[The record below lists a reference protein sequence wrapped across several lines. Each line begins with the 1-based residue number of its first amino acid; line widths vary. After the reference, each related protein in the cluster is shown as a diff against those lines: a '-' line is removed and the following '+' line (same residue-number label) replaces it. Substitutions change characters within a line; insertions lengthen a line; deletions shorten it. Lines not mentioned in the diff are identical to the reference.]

1 METITSNGI
10 FQQVPSM
17 PANFVKSEPFDI
29 AEVPNTDDGA
39 LLEELALNEVLSM
52 YSEYDDMEMKPNL
65 EMVNEKMMC
74 FQDEIFKEHFGNAE
88 DSNSNSSFSNPCS
101 PFNLATSPAEYASS
115 PEYAPSPEYNPQYVQ
130 ASQGLQESAM
140 PITSQASPQQ
150 YFFQELGQEQK
161 YVPTSNDSCCGV
173 PNGADQMNKS
183 PEDQGLYFLGM
194 QKDQHHQNLID
205 DMFAKF
211 LAKQQQQEALL
222 SHMKQLYMQ
231 LPSHF
236 QQNASPPPCCFGE
249 VPVNFPAMKAKDS
262 FNHMACLDKE
272 NKPAVKKCK
281 VPNNKRPYA
290 CPVDKCPRR
299 FSRTD
304 ELKRHMRTHSGEKPF
319 QCTICK
325 RNFSRSDHLTTHIR
339 THTGERPYGCE
350 VCGRR
355 FARSDERRRH
365 AKIHLRKPRDQA
377 GIRKP
382 VFARVSSISA

>member
-1 METITSNGI
+1 METINSNNGI
-10 FQQVPSM
+10 FQQVPTM
-17 PANFVKSEPFDI
+17 PSSFVKSEPFDI

-52 YSEYDDMEMKPNL
+52 YSEYDDQMEMKPDL
-65 EMVNEKMMC
+65 ELVNEKMMC

-88 DSNSNSSFSNPCS
+88 SDSNSSFSNP
-101 PFNLATSPAEYASS
+101 SS
-115 PEYAPSPEYNPQYVQ
+115 PYELVPSPEYNPQYQVQ
-130 ASQGLQESAM
+130 SSQGLQEQNTM
-140 PITSQASPQQ
+140 PITSQASPQHQ
-150 YFFQELGQEQK
+150 YFFQEMQQEPK
-161 YVPTSNDSCCGV
+161 YVPNSNDSCCGV
-173 PNGADQMNKS
+173 PHDHGHDHMNKS
-183 PEDQGLYFLGM
+183 CDDQGLYFLGL
-194 QKDQHHQNLID
+194 QKDQHQQNLID

-222 SHMKQLYMQ
+222 THMKQLYMQ

-236 QQNASPPPCCFGE
+236 QQNASPPPCCFGDA
-249 VPVNFPAMKAKDS
+249 PGNFPSMNAKNT
-262 FNHMACLDKE
+262 FNHMACSDKE
-272 NKPAVKKCK
+272 NHNKPAGPKKCK

-319 QCTICK
+319 QCNICK

-365 AKIHLRKPRDQA
+365 AKIHLRKPRDG

-382 VFARVSSISA
+382 VFARVSSIGA